1 MATARRRKLDCAEVQ
16 KLIDELLAQGNIDKS
31 MLFAFAET
39 INGAKFKEPKA
50 LKKKAMTMTEARKAV
65 LDTFGC
71 KTAADLKKNKT
82 FSMSMVG
89 EDYGL
94 KTKADWMK
102 LYRRWV
108 AVPESERGLTG
119 ATCINGID
127 VLENFWGN

>member
-1 MATARRRKLDCAEVQ
+1 MAAARRRKLDRDEVE
-16 KLIDELLAQGNIDKS
+16 KLVDELLAQGNIDKS

-50 LKKKAMTMTEARKAV
+50 PKKKAMTMTEARKAV

-119 ATCINGID
+119 TTCINR
-127 VLENFWGN
+127 